1 MMMPSIWLR
10 ESRTRF
16 LTHPTLTLAE
26 ALQGRVE
33 YQVYLRSLFHLKRAV
48 GCDPTE
54 TLHRFM
60 RTPGEPIN
68 PDAAFYVAIA
78 AAEAQER
85 A

>member
-1 MMMPSIWLR
+1 MMTPSIWLR

-33 YQVYLRSLFHLKRAV
+33 YQVYLRSLFHIKRAV
-48 GCDPTE
+48 GCHPAE

-60 RTPGEPIN
+60 ADRAWQPGE
-68 PDAAFYVAIA
+68 AFDRAIA